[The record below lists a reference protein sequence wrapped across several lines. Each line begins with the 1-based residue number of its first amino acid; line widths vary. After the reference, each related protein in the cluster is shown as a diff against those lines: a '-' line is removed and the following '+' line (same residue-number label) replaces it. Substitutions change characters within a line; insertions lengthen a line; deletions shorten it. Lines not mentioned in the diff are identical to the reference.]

1 MPGRKPTAKA
11 VKELN
16 GSAEKNP
23 HRVNWN
29 EPKGVRGF
37 PLAPDLVANDP
48 VAFQCWNTMCH
59 QLDEMD
65 LLVTSDLYVLQVA
78 ATSYSQMT
86 HLNKALS
93 GGRVTIENS
102 KGDLVGHPAAMHF
115 HRFQATFVKCLAELG
130 LTPSSRLRLHA
141 PDPEQGA
148 DEFAQ
153 WLNNAAGGTE

>member
-1 MPGRKPTAKA
+1 MPGRKPTARA

-16 GSAEKNP
+16 GAAEANP
-23 HRVNWN
+23 HRVNYN
-29 EPKGVRGF
+29 EPKGIRGF
-37 PLAPDLVANDP
+37 PVAPEVVASDP
-48 VAFQCWNTMCH
+48 VAMQCWHTMCH

-86 HLNKALS
+86 ALNKELS

-102 KGDLVGHPAAMHF
+102 KGDLVAHPAAMHF
-115 HRFQATFVKCLAELG
+115 HRFQSTFVKCLGELG

-141 PDPEQGA
+141 PDPEQDA
-148 DEFAQ
+148 DDFAQ
-153 WLNNAAGGTE
+153 WLNSAGGGAE